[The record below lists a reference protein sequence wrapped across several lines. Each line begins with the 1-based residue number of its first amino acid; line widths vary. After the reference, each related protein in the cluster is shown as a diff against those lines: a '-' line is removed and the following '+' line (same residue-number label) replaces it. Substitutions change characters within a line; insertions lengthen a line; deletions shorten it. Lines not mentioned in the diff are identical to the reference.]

1 MAVSTNNSMLNMQFH
16 GKLRER
22 VIKSH
27 LKYVNMLEN
36 NGNSEDFEKIIKHFI
51 ETGKSKMYCFSV
63 LTTIVR
69 FLKQINPLYDWP
81 IPKNKVFSTYK
92 KYLKLLQNYGT
103 EMYDN
108 EGNKISWDDWRTLKN
123 IDFINMGVQKNISID
138 KATEILKKCQNTLD
152 NFWSSVDNNNN
163 NSDTLSYTVDVEVAR
178 IILYLSKCGFRINE
192 LLNLTYQ
199 NVKELLKTNE
209 TTIIGKNGLPNTLL
223 IGDFIKLDIE
233 RFLKL
238 PQFNELLQK
247 HNRLFVYNYQ
257 NLRRANTRLFRS
269 LFKVYRPKG
278 CLFHIWRTYFASLSH
293 QKNPLLTQQ
302 TLRHSHAKT
311 TMSYVRNQMLNDK
324 SQAKKMIK
332 NN

>member
-1 MAVSTNNSMLNMQFH
+1 MDMNSSMFDIQFH

-27 LKYVNMLEN
+27 LKYLTLLEN
-36 NGNSEDFEKIIKHFI
+36 GGTSEDFEKVIKYFI
-51 ETGKSKMYCFSV
+51 ESGKSKMYCFSV

-69 FLKQINPLYDWP
+69 FLKKSNPSYEWP

-108 EGNKISWDDWRTLKN
+108 QGNKISWDDWRALKN

-138 KATEILKKCQNTLD
+138 KATEILNKCMNTLN
-152 NFWSSVDNNNN
+152 NFWSLKDENDLNKMMNA
-163 NSDTLSYTVDVEVAR
+163 YTVDVEVAR
-178 IILYLSKCGFRINE
+178 VILYLSKSGFRINE
-192 LLNLTYQ
+192 LLNLNYK
-199 NVKELLKTNE
+199 NVQDFLKSNE

-223 IGDFIKLDIE
+223 IGDFIKQDIE
-233 RFLKL
+233 RFLEL
-238 PQFNELLQK
+238 PPFKELLEK
-247 HNRLFVYNYQ
+247 NNRLFVFNYQ

-278 CLFHIWRTYFASLSH
+278 CLFHIWRSYFASLSH

-302 TLRHSHAKT
+302 TLRHAHSKT
-311 TMSYVRNQMLNDK
+311 TMSYVRNQVLNDK
-324 SQAKKMIK
+324 SEAKKMIK
-332 NN
+332 YN